1 LRPLF
6 AFFGKPLSHS
16 GAICRTSERLCV
28 PHRSKG
34 TKEVPLSPLHEVPEA
49 ELIAS
54 AVNGDPESFGE
65 LYRRHSRRIYY
76 LCYRMVNDTDLA
88 DDLTQEAFVHA
99 FRRLSTFRQESRF
112 TTWMHRIAVN
122 TVLMFIRKRNSSIR
136 ECPLDPSFGNEEDA
150 PFEGQTFGKSD
161 DTLSMTTDRV
171 ALQRAI
177 EDLPPGYRLML
188 ILHDIHGY
196 EHQEIAEI
204 FGCTTGNT
212 KSQLHKARLRLRSA
226 IARDQEDFAKPKK
239 KAVHPAA
246 RKVAS
251 MPTRDQ
257 SAL

>member
-1 LRPLF
+1 L
-6 AFFGKPLSHS
+6 A
-16 GAICRTSERLCV
+16 
-28 PHRSKG
+28 
-34 TKEVPLSPLHEVPEA
+34 PLHDAPEVD
-49 ELIAS
+49 LIAN
-54 AVNGDPESFGE
+54 AMHGDSESFGE
-65 LYRRHSRRIYY
+65 LYRRHSRRIFY

-88 DDLTQEAFVHA
+88 EDLTQEAFVHA

-136 ECPLDPSFGNEEDA
+136 ECPLDPAFGSEEEMH
-150 PFEGQTFGKSD
+150 FEGQTYGKAD

-212 KSQLHKARLRLRSA
+212 KSQLHKARLRLRSVIDPPRA
-226 IARDQEDFAKPKK
+226 EATTSKK
-239 KAVHPAA
+239 KPLH
-246 RKVAS
+246 S
-251 MPTRDQ
+251 MPERMIEVPAPQ
-257 SAL
+257 NHAA

>member
-1 LRPLF
+1 M
-6 AFFGKPLSHS
+6 
-16 GAICRTSERLCV
+16 
-28 PHRSKG
+28 
-34 TKEVPLSPLHEVPEA
+34 
-49 ELIAS
+49 
-54 AVNGDPESFGE
+54 NGDAESFGE

-136 ECPLDPSFGNEEDA
+136 ECPLDPSFGNDEET
-150 PFEGQTFGKSD
+150 PFEGQAFGKSD

-171 ALQRAI
+171 ALQKAI

-212 KSQLHKARLRLRSA
+212 KSQLHKARLRLRSV
-226 IARDQEDFAKPKK
+226 IDRDRDDVNKDKK
-239 KAVHPAA
+239 KPAQP
-246 RKVAS
+246 AS
-251 MPTRDQ
+251 AKIVRMRLQ
-257 SAL
+257 NQRAA